1 MLQTEDLKRRVW
13 AEIEQLPADEL
24 ERVYQLIL
32 LVKDEFID
40 VSGEERYL
48 TERWRQA
55 EREATEAY
63 RREVG
68 CRRTTLWMRWLTLSW
83 QILTSETRPVS
94 SKTTSRLTPFVTE
107 PFSPIPAP
115 PRLLQAEHPR
125 TRTSPGGGISRGC

>member
-24 ERVYQLIL
+24 ERVYKLIL

-48 TERWRQA
+48 TESWQLA

-63 RREVG
+63 RRGGLPSYDAVDEMVD
-68 CRRTTLWMRWLTLSW
+68 S
-83 QILTSETRPVS
+83 ILAETD
-94 SKTTSRLTPFVTE
+94 E
-107 PFSPIPAP
+107 
-115 PRLLQAEHPR
+115 
-125 TRTSPGGGISRGC
+125 